1 MTINQLLE
9 DRLKNAMGLNLR
21 TLGTSTLKNAV
32 SRRMRCLRLEDKESY
47 YNLVVGQRREINE
60 LIDEIA
66 INETWFFRD
75 NGPFAALQK
84 YAGNW
89 LKSGVGS
96 SLRLLS
102 IPCSTGEEPYS
113 MAISL
118 LEAGIPANL
127 FAIDAI
133 DISNRALA
141 YAKRGVFG
149 RHSFRGRNRVFQ
161 NQYFKKHKTGRVIAE
176 KIKKTVKFFRGNLL
190 DMRSLVADAEY
201 DIIFCRN
208 LLIYFDS
215 RNQKRAIANLDEFLA
230 ADGVIF
236 TGHAEPGIFVG
247 SDFIPS
253 SFPQAFALTRK
264 LAAAK
269 QYQPDSGLMA
279 ATGKFTIPVAEETPV
294 FKSPDFAAIQSMAE
308 AEHYEEAMALAE
320 KYFKDN
326 TPTPHIFFLMAKI
339 FVEMANLRQAIR
351 MLKKALYLDPN
362 FLEAIKLL
370 IIIYKRQG
378 DDTNS
383 LACELRSQRVEMRL
397 TAGKSC

>member
-1 MTINQLLE
+1 MTINKLLE

-21 TLGTSTLKNAV
+21 ALGTSTLKNAV
-32 SRRMRCLRLEDKESY
+32 SRRMRCLRIEDRESY
-47 YNLVVGQRREINE
+47 YNLVICKRSEINE

-118 LEAGIPANL
+118 LEAGIPASL

-141 YAKRGVFG
+141 HAKRGIFDKQ
-149 RHSFRGRNRVFQ
+149 SFRGRNRIFQ
-161 NQYFKKHKTGRVIAE
+161 NQYFKKHKAGHIISE
-176 KIKKTVKFFRGNLL
+176 KIKNSVRFFRGNLL
-190 DMRSLVADAEY
+190 DMRLFVTGAQY

-208 LLIYFDS
+208 LLIYFDDH
-215 RNQKRAIANLDEFLA
+215 NQKRAIANLDELLT

-236 TGHAEPGIFVG
+236 TGHAEPGIFAG
-247 SDFIPS
+247 SGFIPS
-253 SFPQAFALTRK
+253 SFPMAFALTRK
-264 LAAAK
+264 SAAASNN
-269 QYQPDSGLMA
+269 QPDSGLRA
-279 ATGKFTIPVAEETPV
+279 AAGRFTIPAEEETLA
-294 FKSPDFAAIQSMAE
+294 FKSLDFAAIQSMAE
-308 AEHYEEAMALAE
+308 AEHYEEAIAMAE
-320 KYFKDN
+320 KYCKDN
-326 TPTPHIFFLMAKI
+326 APSPHIFFLMARI
-339 FVEMANLRQAIR
+339 FVEMANLRQAAK

-370 IIIYKRQG
+370 VVIYKRQG
-378 DDTNS
+378 DETNS
-383 LACELRSQRVEMRL
+383 LAFELRSQRVEMRL
-397 TAGKSC
+397 TAEKSC